1 MVTDLFNQRH
11 VLLIDIIKEMKYLH
25 NPHILSE
32 EKVVNMEK
40 NLRNNLDHRL
50 MNNYQWFVVGLC
62 VFLYIVDGFD
72 VMVMAFTAASVS
84 NEWGLTGSQLGGL
97 LSAGLVGM
105 ALGSIFLTPWADKNG
120 RRPLII
126 ICLIIS
132 GIGMTISSF
141 AQTPLQ
147 LGILRFITGL
157 GVGGILASS
166 NVLASE
172 YASNRWRSLAVSL
185 QSTGYA
191 IGATIGGIIAVMLIA
206 QFGWRSVFLTGGII
220 TLIMAVVTY
229 YTLPESLDFLMVK
242 QPKNALE
249 KINILAVKLELPT
262 LSNLPK
268 IEKVAEGTKQ
278 GVTKIFSNELRFTT
292 LCLWLCFFLVMFGYY
307 FIMSWTPKILSS
319 SGMTTEQGVTVGIL
333 LSAGGIIGT
342 ALVGFISAKIKVY
355 YVQAI
360 FLGLTALSILLLVN
374 SVSILNLA
382 LIFGLCLGV
391 LVNGCIAGLYAMS
404 PMIYDTDVRTT
415 GVGFAIGFGRIG
427 AIISPLVAGTFLDAG
442 TPALSLY
449 SHYAFAFVLAI
460 IVVLLIAKKRKQKEF
475 ALKHSAI

>member
-1 MVTDLFNQRH
+1 
-11 VLLIDIIKEMKYLH
+11 
-25 NPHILSE
+25 
-32 EKVVNMEK
+32 MET
-40 NLRNNLDHRL
+40 NLREMLDHKS
-50 MNNYQWFVVGLC
+50 MNNYQWFVVSLC

-84 NEWGLTGSQLGGL
+84 KEWELNGSQLGGL

-105 ALGSIFLTPWADKNG
+105 ALGSIFLTPWADKKG

-126 ICLIIS
+126 ICLVIS
-132 GIGMTISSF
+132 GIGMIFSSL
-141 AQTPLQ
+141 AQSVLQ
-147 LGILRFITGL
+147 LGFLRFITGL

-220 TLIMAVVTY
+220 TLIMAIITY
-229 YTLPESLDFLMVK
+229 FSLPESLDFLLVK

-249 KINILAVKLELPT
+249 QINILARKLDLPKI
-262 LSNLPK
+262 SNLPTN
-268 IEKVAEGTKQ
+268 EKVIENLKQ
-278 GVTKIFSNELRFTT
+278 GITKLFNNGLGFTT

-342 ALVGFISAKIKVY
+342 ALVGLISAKIKVY
-355 YVQAI
+355 YVQAV
-360 FLGLTALSILLLVN
+360 FLGLTTISILLLVN
-374 SVSILNLA
+374 SVSTLTFA
-382 LIFGLCLGV
+382 LICGLCLGV
-391 LVNGCIAGLYAMS
+391 VVNGCIAGLYAMS
-404 PMIYDTDVRTT
+404 PTIYDADVRTT
-415 GVGFAIGFGRIG
+415 GVGFAIGFGRTG
-427 AIISPLVAGTFLDAG
+427 AILSPLVAGSFLDAG
-442 TPALSLY
+442 IPALNLY
-449 SHYAFAFVLAI
+449 SYYVCPFALAI
-460 IVVLLIAKKRKQKEF
+460 VVVLLIAKKRKQQEQKI
-475 ALKHSAI
+475 ALTLKSSLI